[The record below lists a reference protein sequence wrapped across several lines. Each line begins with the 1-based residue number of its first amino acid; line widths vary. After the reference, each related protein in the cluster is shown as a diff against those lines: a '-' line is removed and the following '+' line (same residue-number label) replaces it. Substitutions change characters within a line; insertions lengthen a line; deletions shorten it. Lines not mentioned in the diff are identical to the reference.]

1 MHNVPTWFIP
11 SFYGD
16 VRLKRDAG
24 GCSVL
29 VQDLTDAERI
39 GLVSFMGKARSK
51 GWIDT
56 GIDLAVNGEHHVQGP
71 IDQVG
76 KALAR
81 CLKQRQ
87 LVDLV
92 LFDDGKVKDVSDD
105 GELKATPAD
114 VAADAKPKAGATVAL
129 PTQGCPAPDFA
140 QADVRATEVLLT
152 FLTPQQATD
161 WKGHGSFI
169 TTGAT
174 GLRYAITSRHA
185 VSQLRGRPGKPGFER
200 SLFCLDEGLAYCVHD
215 WAVPAAE
222 EVLGLHLLAQTVHGE
237 RYLRHL
243 E

>member
-1 MHNVPTWFIP
+1 MYNIPTWFIP

-24 GCSVL
+24 GCVVL
-29 VQDLTDAERI
+29 VQDLTEAERV
-39 GLVSFMGKARSK
+39 GLVAFMAKAQAK

-56 GIDLAVNGEHHVQGP
+56 GLDLAVNGEHHVQGP

-105 GELKATPAD
+105 AAEAAKNTAD
-114 VAADAKPKAGATVAL
+114 TAAPKAAATVAL

-140 QADVRATEVLLT
+140 QADVRATEVLLS

-169 TTGAT
+169 TTGSS
-174 GLRYAITSRHA
+174 GLRYAVTSRHA
-185 VSQLRGRPGKPGFER
+185 VSKLRGQPGKPGFER
-200 SLFCLDEGLAYCVHD
+200 SFYCLDEGRAYCVHD